1 MPGLEES
8 ISHDTSP
15 PPTRALMSDGDHAVT
30 EQVKRYVFKSR
41 KTQNCG
47 QGDSEGEDSLE
58 ILIPELLQANY
69 SFYTWPCARVLA
81 WYLWEHRENLLG
93 KRVLEI
99 GAGTSLPGI
108 LASKCGAIVTLS
120 DSANQPRTLQHIR
133 RCCEVNG
140 IADQVRIV
148 GITWGFF
155 LSSLFTLGQ
164 LDLIIGSDCF
174 YEPTLFED
182 IVVVV
187 AFLLEKNPRARF
199 LCTYQER
206 SADWSIEHLLNKWGL
221 SCMHVTLDNLGTNS
235 NVNLHELMQDHTIH
249 LLDIHRAE

>member
-8 ISHDTSP
+8 ISHDTSL

-30 EQVKRYVFKSR
+30 EQVKKYVFKSR
-41 KTQNCG
+41 KTQNCA
-47 QGDSEGEDSLE
+47 QGDEGEESLE

-133 RCCEVNG
+133 
-140 IADQVRIV
+140 
-148 GITWGFF
+148 
-155 LSSLFTLGQ
+155 SLFSLGQ

-174 YEPTLFED
+174 YEPTVFED
-182 IVVVV
+182 IVVVI

-221 SCMHVTLDNLGTNS
+221 SCMHITLDNLGTNS
-235 NVNLHELMQDHTIH
+235 NVNVHELMQDHTIH
-249 LLDIHRAE
+249 LLDIHRVE

>member
-1 MPGLEES
+1 MPGLEGS

-15 PPTRALMSDGDHAVT
+15 PPTRALMSDGDHAVP
-30 EQVKRYVFKSR
+30 EQVVKRFVFRSR
-41 KTQNCG
+41 KTQDCA
-47 QGDSEGEDSLE
+47 QDDEHEESLE

-69 SFYTWPCARVLA
+69 SFNTWPCAPVLA
-81 WYLWEHRENLLG
+81 WYLWEHRENLVG

-120 DSANQPRTLQHIR
+120 DSASQPRTLQHIK
-133 RCCEVNG
+133 RCCELNG
-140 IADQVRIV
+140 VADQVQIV
-148 GITWGFF
+148 GITWGLF
-155 LSSLFTLGQ
+155 LSNLFSLGH

-174 YEPTLFED
+174 YEPTVFED
-182 IVVVV
+182 IVVIV
-187 AFLLEKNPRARF
+187 AFLLEQNPCAKF

-221 SCMHVTLDNLGTNS
+221 TCMHIALDNLSTNPDI
-235 NVNLHELMQDHTIH
+235 NLHELMQDHTIH
-249 LLDIHRAE
+249 LLDIQRAI

>member
-1 MPGLEES
+1 MHDWSQLLE
-8 ISHDTSP
+8 P
-15 PPTRALMSDGDHAVT
+15 
-30 EQVKRYVFKSR
+30 
-41 KTQNCG
+41 
-47 QGDSEGEDSLE
+47 
-58 ILIPELLQANY
+58 NY

-81 WYLWEHRENLLG
+81 WYLWEHRQNLNG
-93 KRVLEI
+93 KRILEI

-120 DSANQPRTLQHIR
+120 DSATQPRTLQHIK

-140 IADQVRIV
+140 VADRVRIT

-155 LSSLFTLGQ
+155 LSSVFSIGS
-164 LDLIIGSDCF
+164 LDLILGSDCF

-182 IVVVV
+182 ILVII

-206 SADWSIEHLLNKWGL
+206 SADVSIEHLLNKWGL
-221 SCMHVTLDNLGTNS
+221 TCMHVSLDSLSANP
-235 NVNLHELMQDHTIH
+235 NVDLPALMQDHTIH
-249 LLDIHRAE
+249 LLDIQRGQ